1 MQKKQISFI
10 LAILFAVVLSSSCHR
25 EKQFIYDA
33 NVILNR
39 GMENSIIYFEKSID
53 SNKIV
58 SSFKDIDS
66 MFRSI
71 VSILEE
77 YKEDLYLIDGSKKQC
92 LSDLES
98 PFDTKECYN
107 YLFGQ
112 DKKISFLECK
122 IEDYQNCLVATVAGY
137 EQKDFIVSTLGI
149 IPEKTKKWG
158 EKSWS
163 EWNFELLP
171 MISVIANLDMIK
183 LRVCTVHYAM
193 LQESGKE

>member
-1 MQKKQISFI
+1 MRRKKMSF
-10 LAILFAVVLSSSCHR
+10 LLVILFTAVLSSSCHR
-25 EKQFIYDA
+25 DKQFINDA

-39 GMENSIIYFEKSID
+39 GMKNSIVYFEKSID
-53 SNKIV
+53 SIKIE
-58 SSFKDIDS
+58 SSFNYIDS

-92 LSDLES
+92 LSDLVS

-112 DKKISFLECK
+112 DEKISYLECK
-122 IEDYQNCLVATVAGY
+122 IKEYQNCIVATATGSD
-137 EQKDFIVSTLGI
+137 QKEFIISTLGM

-171 MISVIANLDMIK
+171 MISVIANLDMLK
-183 LRVCTVHYAM
+183 LRICTVHYAV
-193 LQESGKE
+193 LQELGRE